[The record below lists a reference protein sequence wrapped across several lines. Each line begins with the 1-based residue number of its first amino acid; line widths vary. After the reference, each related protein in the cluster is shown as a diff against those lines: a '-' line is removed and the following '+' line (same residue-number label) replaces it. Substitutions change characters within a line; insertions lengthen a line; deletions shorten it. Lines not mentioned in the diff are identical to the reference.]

1 MKSLRKLGYVL
12 VFISIL
18 FISGCS
24 VLSELPDLVITQI
37 DIVSGTVSFQIMNQG
52 DSESELCQVCLLVNG
67 ILESTIIVPGLLPGA
82 SVNEIFSYNYVCSVE
97 EDIILVTADCEDQ
110 VAEKE
115 ESNNDYQISY
125 SCGVKLVLPT
135 LFAEDGFLLQ
145 NNLIV
150 YSSPQ
155 VGDTANNKATRAFL
169 SFDISSI
176 PPGSYIISAELDL
189 NNITQVHEPD
199 FDSLGH
205 FEIYFYE
212 YGNFIDLDSSDFD
225 APGILVKGGRI
236 SNYPLDPWYV
246 DVTQSWDGVNA
257 EPYFQNLVNAGKDR
271 CQFKL
276 QFSKLTDMDSS
287 TDMFGLENAN
297 LQVVYLP

>member
-1 MKSLRKLGYVL
+1 MKSLIKLGYVL

-18 FISGCS
+18 FVSGCS
-24 VLSELPDLVITQI
+24 VLPELPDLVITQI
-37 DIVSGTVSFQIMNQG
+37 DIVGGVVSFQIMNQG
-52 DSESELCQVCLLVNG
+52 DSESESCQACLLING

-82 SVNEIFSYNYVCSVE
+82 SVDEIFSYNYVCSGE
-97 EDIILVTADCEDQ
+97 EDIILVTADCAEQ

-115 ESNNDYQISY
+115 ESNNDYQTSY

-135 LFAEDGFLLQ
+135 LSDEDGFLLED
-145 NNLIV
+145 NLTV

-176 PPGSYIISAELDL
+176 PPGSIIVSAKL
-189 NNITQVHEPD
+189 NLSNITQVHEPD

-212 YGNFIDLDSSDFD
+212 YGGFSDLDSSDFN
-225 APGILVKGGRI
+225 APGILVKGARI
-236 SNYPLDPWYV
+236 SNYPLNPWYV
-246 DVTQSWDGVNA
+246 DVTQSWDGVNT
-257 EPYFQNLVNAGKDR
+257 EPYFQNLVNAVKDR
-271 CQFKL
+271 CQLKL
-276 QFSKLTDMDSS
+276 QFSLLTDMDSS
-287 TDMFGLENAN
+287 TDIFGLGNVD

>member
-12 VFISIL
+12 AFISIL
-18 FISGCS
+18 LACGCS
-24 VLSELPDLVITQI
+24 VLPDLPDLVITQI
-37 DIVSGTVSFQIMNQG
+37 DIVSGIVSFQIMNQG
-52 DSESELCQVCLLVNG
+52 DSESELCQVCLFVNG
-67 ILESTIIVPGLLPGA
+67 SLEDTTTVSILLPGA
-82 SVNEIFSYNYVCSVE
+82 SVDNNFSYNYVCSGE
-97 EDIILVTADCEDQ
+97 EDIILVTADCVDQ

-135 LFAEDGFLLQ
+135 LSAEDGFLLQ
-145 NNLIV
+145 DNLTV

-176 PPGSYIISAELDL
+176 PPGSNIVSAELDL
-189 NNITQVHEPD
+189 SNITQVNQPNFE
-199 FDSLGH
+199 SLGF

-212 YGNFIDLDSSDFD
+212 FNGFSDLDTSDFD
-225 APGILVKGGRI
+225 FPGLLVQGGKL
-236 SNYPLDPWYV
+236 SNYPLDLWYI
-246 DVTQSWDGVNA
+246 DVTHSWDGVSS

-287 TDMFGLENAN
+287 ADIFGLGNVN

>member
-1 MKSLRKLGYVL
+1 MKSLSKLVYVL

-24 VLSELPDLVITQI
+24 VLPELPDLVITQV
-37 DIVSGTVSFQIMNQG
+37 DIGSNMVSFQVMNQG
-52 DSESELCQVCLLVNG
+52 GIESETFGVCLFING
-67 ILESTIIVPGLLPGA
+67 SLEDTTTVSNLLSGA
-82 SVNEIFSYNYVCSVE
+82 SVDEIFSYNYVCSGE
-97 EDIILVTADCEDQ
+97 EDIILVTADYDEQ

-115 ESNNDYQISY
+115 ESNNDYQTSY

-135 LFAEDGFLLQ
+135 LSAEDGFLLED
-145 NNLIV
+145 NSIV

-176 PPGSYIISAELDL
+176 PPGSIIVSAELNL
-189 NNITQVHEPD
+189 NNITQVHEPN
-199 FDSLGH
+199 FSSLGF

-212 YGNFIDLDSSDFD
+212 YGGFSDLDSSDFD
-225 APGILVKGGRI
+225 AFGILVKGCRI

-257 EPYFQNLVNAGKDR
+257 EPYFQNLVDAGKDR
-271 CQFKL
+271 CQLKL
-276 QFSKLTDMDSS
+276 QFSLLTDMNSS
-287 TDMFGLENAN
+287 TDIFGLENAN

>member
-1 MKSLRKLGYVL
+1 MKSLSKLVYVL
-12 VFISIL
+12 VFISI
-18 FISGCS
+18 FFVSGCS
-24 VLSELPDLVITQI
+24 VLPELPDLVITQVNI
-37 DIVSGTVSFQIMNQG
+37 GGGTISFQIMNQG
-52 DSESELCQVCLLVNG
+52 DIESGTFSVCLFING
-67 ILESTIIVPGLLPGA
+67 ALEDTTAVSNLLSGA
-82 SVNEIFSYNYVCSVE
+82 SVDDIFSYNYVCSGE
-97 EDIILVTADCEDQ
+97 EDIILVTADCNEQ
-110 VAEKE
+110 VAEEE

-135 LFAEDGFLLQ
+135 LSAEDGFLLED
-145 NNLIV
+145 NLFV

-176 PPGSYIISAELDL
+176 PPGSIIVSAELNL
-189 NNITQVHEPD
+189 NNITQIHEPN
-199 FDSLGH
+199 FSSLGF

-212 YGNFIDLDSSDFD
+212 YGGFSDLDSSDFD
-225 APGILVKGGRI
+225 ALGILVKGCRI

-257 EPYFQNLVNAGKDR
+257 EPYFQNLVNAAKDR
-271 CQFKL
+271 CQLKL
-276 QFSKLTDMDSS
+276 QFSLLTDMDSS
-287 TDMFGLENAN
+287 TDIFGLENAN

>member
-12 VFISIL
+12 LFISVL
-18 FISGCS
+18 FVSGCS
-24 VLSELPDLVITQI
+24 VLPELPDLVITQI
-37 DIVSGTVSFQIMNQG
+37 DIVGGSISFQMMNQG
-52 DSESELCQVCLLVNG
+52 DSESEPCQICLLVNS

-82 SVNEIFSYNYVCSVE
+82 SVDEIFSYNYVCSGE
-97 EDIILVTADCEDQ
+97 EDIILVSADCEDQ

-135 LFAEDGFLLQ
+135 LSAEDGFLLQ

-246 DVTQSWDGVNA
+246 DVIQSWDGVNI

-276 QFSKLTDMDSS
+276 QFSELTDMDSS
-287 TDMFGLENAN
+287 TDIFGLENVN